1 MNSRRFV
8 KTVLAGTVTLLVIAG
23 GLTALIDPFF
33 HFHKPLKNLE
43 YPLNRGS
50 ERYLND
56 GIIRHFDYD
65 AAIAGTSMMQN
76 FKTSQFD
83 ELFGT
88 KSIKVTL
95 TGENYWSID
104 QEVRKIFDVN
114 PDVKYIFRCLDYNM
128 VLKNKTDYNYDN
140 VPTYLYD
147 DNPFND
153 VQYIFNKDVLLDDTL
168 EVIKYNLQGGK
179 STDMDTYSE
188 WGSLYPSGR
197 KAVLKAQFSTGL
209 FYRII
214 IFQNKLYLLPEIW
227 LFHLLLQAD

>member
-1 MNSRRFV
+1 MNSRRFI

-104 QEVRKIFDVN
+104 QEVRKF
-114 PDVKYIFRCLDYNM
+114 LM
-128 VLKNKTDYNYDN
+128 
-140 VPTYLYD
+140 
-147 DNPFND
+147 
-153 VQYIFNKDVLLDDTL
+153 
-168 EVIKYNLQGGK
+168 
-179 STDMDTYSE
+179 
-188 WGSLYPSGR
+188 
-197 KAVLKAQFSTGL
+197 
-209 FYRII
+209 
-214 IFQNKLYLLPEIW
+214 
-227 LFHLLLQAD
+227 

>member
-128 VLKNKTDYNYDN
+128 VLNSATGFSFMYFLTLSLISF
-140 VPTYLYD
+140 PL
-147 DNPFND
+147 FFM
-153 VQYIFNKDVLLDDTL
+153 IFLLFAY
-168 EVIKYNLQGGK
+168 V
-179 STDMDTYSE
+179 
-188 WGSLYPSGR
+188 
-197 KAVLKAQFSTGL
+197 
-209 FYRII
+209 
-214 IFQNKLYLLPEIW
+214 
-227 LFHLLLQAD
+227 